1 MASIQVPD
9 ILWNASG
16 FVLSGIVGATI
27 VVIINHFKQRYDQRI
42 QLKNDIYSL
51 FCKFFFIS
59 SIQYSELINKKKE
72 IEAKLKKIET
82 LTEQSPK
89 KDIVYIVQDFDF
101 DAKIAICINDLSDT
115 LFKLKSMNN
124 YQSGDAQMLQP
135 FYLAD
140 DKYHEII
147 SHFSRFNE
155 MKRSYKDPPNLT
167 LFLLDHFKQYIPVA
181 LEKID
186 KQLAFITKTQDS
198 CDELFKN
205 LGKSCPTKIGNIVAL

>member
-1 MASIQVPD
+1 MVSIQVPD

-16 FVLSGIVGATI
+16 FVFSGIVGATI
-27 VVIINHFKQRYDQRI
+27 VVMINHFKQQYDQRI
-42 QLKNDIYSL
+42 QLKNDIYAL

-59 SIQYSELINKKKE
+59 SIQYSELVNKKKE

-89 KDIVYIVQDFDF
+89 EDIVYIVQNFDF
-101 DAKIAICINDLSDT
+101 DAKITICINDLSDA
-115 LFKLKSMNN
+115 LFKLRGMKNF
-124 YQSGDAQMLQP
+124 QSGDAQMLQP
-135 FYLAD
+135 FYLAN

-155 MKRSYKDPPNLT
+155 IKRIYKDLPTLT
-167 LFLLDHFKQYIPVA
+167 LFLLDHFKQYTPVT

-186 KQLAFITKTQDS
+186 KHLAFIKKTQDS
-198 CDELFKN
+198 CGELFKK
-205 LGKSCPTKIGNIVAL
+205 LGKPRPTNFGSIVEL

>member
-72 IEAKLKKIET
+72 IDAKLKKIEA

-89 KDIVYIVQDFDF
+89 EDIVYIVQDFDF
-101 DAKIAICINDLSDT
+101 DSKIAICINDLSDT
-115 LFKLKSMNN
+115 LFKLKSMKN

-135 FYLAD
+135 FYLAN

-147 SHFSRFNE
+147 SHFSRFND
-155 MKRSYKDPPNLT
+155 MKKSLKDEQYFVRL
-167 LFLLDHFKQYIPVA
+167 LLDYFREYMPVVIV
-181 LEKID
+181 KID
-186 KQLAFITKTQDS
+186 NQLAFIKKTQDA
-198 CDELFKN
+198 CDELFTK
-205 LGKSCPTKIGNIVAL
+205 LGKSRPTKFGSIVEL